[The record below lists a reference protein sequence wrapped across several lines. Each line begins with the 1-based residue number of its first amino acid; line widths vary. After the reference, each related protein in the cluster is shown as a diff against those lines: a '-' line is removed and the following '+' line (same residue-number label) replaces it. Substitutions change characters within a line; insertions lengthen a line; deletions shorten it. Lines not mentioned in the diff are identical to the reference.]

1 MTTIAKKFLKISEL
15 AEAVGLPIS
24 TIRHYINEGLL
35 GQPAKTS
42 KNMAYYDKDTIPKI
56 SLIKRLQNELFLPL
70 KVIKKLFSSYE
81 ALSLDDYELIVDVKK
96 RLAEESD
103 LLPSISNIPH
113 DEIIKHTALTEEE
126 LTAIEKKGAIT
137 PEVKYGCK
145 YYNETDYRL
154 IKALSDFRSLG
165 YTAELGVTVAEF
177 DIYIRT
183 IRELAKSEARLF
195 VERIAPNKSAKEI
208 AEMVKKGVPTLNE
221 VISALHQKLVME
233 ELKRL
238 EKTAKP
244 KAP

>member
-1 MTTIAKKFLKISEL
+1 MATIAKKFLKIGEL

-35 GQPAKTS
+35 GEPAKTS
-42 KNMAYYDKDTIPKI
+42 KNMAYYDKEAIPKI

-70 KVIKKLFSSYE
+70 KVIKKLFSSNE
-81 ALSLDDYELIVDVKK
+81 NLTFDDYELIVEVKR

-103 LLPSISNIPH
+103 LLPSISDIPH
-113 DEIIKHTALTEEE
+113 DEIIKHIALTEEE
-126 LTAIEKKGAIT
+126 LSAIEKRGAIT
-137 PEVKYGCK
+137 PEIKNGRK

-177 DIYIRT
+177 DIYIRI
-183 IRELAKSEARLF
+183 IRELAKAEAKLF
-195 VERIAPNKSAKEI
+195 VERIAPSKSAQEI
-208 AEMVKKGVPTLNE
+208 AEMVKKGVPALNE

-244 KAP
+244 KAT